1 MLNSKKCSLL
11 INTCDNYEDTWIP
24 FFSLLSNYWGE
35 CPYSIYL
42 NTEEKNIS
50 YNNLDIEVINH
61 SKNMQWSDRLIDSL
75 KKIKTKYVI
84 LMLDDFFINADV
96 NQDKLDQCINWMDQ
110 NPDVAVFHL
119 RQAYGKI

>member
-61 SKNMQWSDRLIDSL
+61 SKNMQWSDLQILLERYAYSEIGGTLIL
-75 KKIKTKYVI
+75 I
-84 LMLDDFFINADV
+84 
-96 NQDKLDQCINWMDQ
+96 
-110 NPDVAVFHL
+110 
-119 RQAYGKI
+119 